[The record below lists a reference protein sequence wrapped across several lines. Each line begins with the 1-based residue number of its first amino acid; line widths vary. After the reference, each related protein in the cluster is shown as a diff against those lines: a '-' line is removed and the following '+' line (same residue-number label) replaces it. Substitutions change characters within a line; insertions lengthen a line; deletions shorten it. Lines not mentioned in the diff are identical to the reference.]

1 MCRFNIEMGGGGCG
15 GGLLIPPRCDS
26 VPGGLSDS
34 FHWLHTKTEIWF

>member
-1 MCRFNIEMGGGGCG
+1 MCRFEIGG

-34 FHWLHTKTEIWF
+34 FHWLHTKTEIWL